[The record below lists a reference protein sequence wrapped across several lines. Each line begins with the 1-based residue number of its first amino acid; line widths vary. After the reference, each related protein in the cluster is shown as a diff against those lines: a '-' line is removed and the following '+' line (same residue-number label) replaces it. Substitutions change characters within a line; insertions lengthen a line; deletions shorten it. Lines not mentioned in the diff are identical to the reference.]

1 MTMTME
7 KIQEARDTYKLW
19 LELSHELK
27 ELERDPLPE
36 GGWLAKNSKSR
47 RSQRSPVEKTIDRK
61 NVLAARI
68 NAAADRWFAFEA
80 ELEEI
85 SKRSEEDDLVAAIM
99 YYRGLGNTWEKV
111 DRIIYG
117 KGQHGTHVSAMQ
129 LRRWLKKQTDP
140 KLS

>member
-7 KIQEARDTYKLW
+7 KIYEARDTYKLW
-19 LELSHELK
+19 LELSQELK

-36 GGWLAKNSKSR
+36 GGWMARAGKGR
-47 RSQRSPVEKTIDRK
+47 RSQRSPVELTINRK
-61 NVLAARI
+61 AALAARI

-85 SKRSEEDDLVAAIM
+85 SKRSEEDELTAAIM
-99 YYRGLGNTWEKV
+99 YYRGLGKTWEV
-111 DRIIYG
+111 IDRVIYS
-117 KGQHGTHVSAMQ
+117 KRHGTHASAMQ

-140 KLS
+140 EQS